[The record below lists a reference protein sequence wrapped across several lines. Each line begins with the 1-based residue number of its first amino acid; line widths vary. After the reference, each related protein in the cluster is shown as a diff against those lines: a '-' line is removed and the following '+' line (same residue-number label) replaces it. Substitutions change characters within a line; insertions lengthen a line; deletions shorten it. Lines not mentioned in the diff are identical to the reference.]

1 MLSTMLERQD
11 QMQKELIQE
20 EMAKQREWEERKMEK
35 ERNFQQ
41 EQTNL
46 IMQTFSQSI
55 LSLRP
60 QMPVL
65 SHNYTPLKL
74 IPVSLIDIYLF
85 ILIYIFSFK
94 EKINFLR
101 F

>member
-1 MLSTMLERQD
+1 MLNTMLERQD
-11 QMQKELIQE
+11 QMQKKLIQE
-20 EMAKQREWEERKMEK
+20 EMAKQREWEEREMEK

-60 QMPVL
+60 QVPVL

-74 IPVSLIDIYLF
+74 IPVSLINIYLYSW
-85 ILIYIFSFK
+85 IYFHLKRKNIFYDF
-94 EKINFLR
+94 R
-101 F
+101 